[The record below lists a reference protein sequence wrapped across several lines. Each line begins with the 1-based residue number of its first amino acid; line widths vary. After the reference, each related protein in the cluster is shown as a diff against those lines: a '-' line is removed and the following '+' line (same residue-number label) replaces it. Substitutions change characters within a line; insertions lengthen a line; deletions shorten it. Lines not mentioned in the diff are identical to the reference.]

1 MKSFMLA
8 GVAVAMM
15 VMSGCISVEKTRAQL
30 QSGDTAEIKDAEDTI
45 YFVATRDFRPEM
57 QIEYISLT
65 SNNGLLWRIIKE
77 SNSKAVLVTAADK
90 IDLSKKGFANE
101 LLTKHMETVGK
112 VVAAQEAVR
121 ARHGGSEKPNFF
133 EKAFA
138 QLKEPELVKML
149 DSDQVHRHKGIDS
162 TQVYS
167 LKEKAAQRLL
177 ELTQDA
183 ELLHRMF
190 DGDLENKVGRD
201 GPKLALAKL
210 AAMPDK
216 ITDKER
222 IFKMLEARDS
232 HSLENYVTNL
242 EVREKLISKLNEDE
256 AAKYVLQQVRNH
268 SVYDWNKNKL
278 LPLQDAIAV
287 TKNIKNR
294 VTLVR
299 IVLAVA
305 SKIVSHE
312 AECRSSM
319 GMSWGKEDE
328 EKAISL
334 IKGLPKLNDKEIT
347 VLLCAEGSAWM
358 YFMDSVSSD
367 VAYDVLTNGKKKSGY
382 LEEELIKKLPKN
394 RLDMKVYN
402 AVKSADAK
410 NAVVEAMPENLKK
423 QVAEAAEKAFSDIF
437 NKAKAASKETFEL
450 DGFYLGMSFDDVKVV
465 LAHHFPD
472 WKIKEAIDGEGK
484 DADHVIY
491 VPGQS
496 SPFCYAGVGDKK
508 VYQFN
513 FGKKMLKKWYKYDVQ
528 TFMEWAN
535 AYERETKIDMKFKLI
550 EKDTTVYEPDMSRSY
565 NVWFHQVSYQYKHNT
580 KEYRLTYF
588 GEEKDY
594 TFHGGIG
601 GAIIKGMAAKDFRY
615 VRGDPGS
622 LRAKIE
628 RD

>member
-1 MKSFMLA
+1 MKFFKLI
-8 GVAVAMM
+8 GVAVTMAVMAGCVTVEGTREQLKSGDANEVKKAERNIVRIAVDGGRKDAMPRYTVEQRISFVELTSKNDVLLEVVDGLM
-15 VMSGCISVEKTRAQL
+15 NNNSDDLYRDRDLLGKALSRIDFSDASARKRVCDCLHRFYDYSYLKEIGGKVSERIVAAMDESALIEHMKKSNALEDDVRDRLITIVQDPMLITALMSGEVKRYGGYDLNLKDDELKTLESKLLAQ
-30 QSGDTAEIKDAEDTI
+30 I
-45 YFVATRDFRPEM
+45 
-57 QIEYISLT
+57 
-65 SNNGLLWRIIKE
+65 
-77 SNSKAVLVTAADK
+77 
-90 IDLSKKGFANE
+90 
-101 LLTKHMETVGK
+101 
-112 VVAAQEAVR
+112 
-121 ARHGGSEKPNFF
+121 
-133 EKAFA
+133 
-138 QLKEPELVKML
+138 
-149 DSDQVHRHKGIDS
+149 
-162 TQVYS
+162 
-167 LKEKAAQRLL
+167 
-177 ELTQDA
+177 
-183 ELLHRMF
+183 
-190 DGDLENKVGRD
+190 
-201 GPKLALAKL
+201 
-210 AAMPDK
+210 DK
-216 ITDKER
+216 ITDKEK

-299 IVLAVA
+299 IVFAVA